1 MKTICVAGTGRIR
14 RKPDLTGITLT
25 LEDTQA
31 DYGEAIRRSSE
42 ATELLRDLVAGVGFE
57 RDALKTLD
65 FNIDTEYEGYEENG
79 IYKQRFVG
87 YKYRH
92 LMKIEFD
99 ADSDRLGKLLYAFA
113 NCPAKPEFRISYTVR
128 DPEAAKSE
136 LLANAVANA
145 KAKAEVL
152 AKAAGVKLK
161 HIRRINYGR
170 SEINLEVVPA
180 GRLYM
185 AKDCCE
191 AAGANSYALN
201 IAPEDITATDT
212 VTIIWEID

>member
-14 RKPDLTGITLT
+14 QTPDLTRITLI
-25 LEDTQA
+25 LEGTSA

-42 ATELLRDLVAGVGFE
+42 ATEQLQGLLADRGFA
-57 RDALKTLD
+57 RSALKTLE

-92 LMKIEFD
+92 LMKAEFD

-113 NCPAKPEFRISYTVR
+113 NCPAKPEFRISYTVK
-128 DPEAAKSE
+128 DPEAVKAA
-136 LLANAVANA
+136 LLANAVADA
-145 KAKAEVL
+145 KAKAEAL
-152 AKAAGVKLK
+152 AKAAGVQLK
-161 HIRRINYGR
+161 FIRRIDC
-170 SEINLEVVPA
+170 SSAETDLEVRPVN
-180 GRLYM
+180 RLMM

-191 AAGANSYALN
+191 ASGGYDLN
-201 IAPEDITATDT
+201 IEPDDVTAAET
-212 VTIIWEID
+212 VTIVWEIT

>member
-1 MKTICVAGTGRIR
+1 MKTICVAGAGKIR
-14 RKPDLTGITLT
+14 RKPDLIGITLT
-25 LEDTQA
+25 LEGTQV
-31 DYGEAIRRSSE
+31 DYGEAIRRSTE
-42 ATELLRDLVAGVGFE
+42 ATEQLRDLIADAGFE
-57 RDALKTLD
+57 RTALKTLD

-92 LMKIEFD
+92 LMKVEFD

-113 NCPAKPEFRISYTVR
+113 DCPAKPEFRIGYTVK

-136 LLANAVANA
+136 LLANAVADA
-145 KAKAEVL
+145 KAKAEAL

-161 HIRRINYGR
+161 QIRRINYSR
-170 SEINLEVVPA
+170 NEINLEVVPA
-180 GRLYM
+180 GRLMM
-185 AKDCCE
+185 AKDCCA
-191 AAGANSYALN
+191 AAGVNSYELG
-201 IAPEDITATDT
+201 IEPEDVTATDT